1 MIGELVENLKK
12 EQVADET
19 KKEYCETE
27 LDKTE
32 DKKKVLENSLTDSDK
47 AIEDMEQAIATLADE
62 IAALK
67 AGIKALDK
75 AVAEAT
81 ALRKEENTEFEDLI
95 SSDTAA
101 REILKWAIN
110 RLNKFYNPKLY
121 KPPPKKELSRESEIL
136 ENMAGEGAVESAEAG
151 VNTAPAS
158 LVQVSLHQQGEVA
171 PPPPPETFG
180 PYQKKSEEGNGVI
193 QMINILVADLDKE
206 MQTAKVDEKNAQ
218 EEYEAMIADSA
229 EKRKADTESML
240 QKESEKASTEEAL
253 DAEKETKGDLTKELL
268 ITAEYLASV
277 HGDCDW
283 LLKFFDVRKQARAGE
298 VDALEKAKAVL
309 SGADYSLLQSK

>member
-1 MIGELVENLKK
+1 
-12 EQVADET
+12 
-19 KKEYCETE
+19 
-27 LDKTE
+27 
-32 DKKKVLENSLTDSDK
+32 VLENSRSDSEK
-47 AIEDMEQAIATLADE
+47 AIEDMTNAIATLADE

-67 AGIKALDK
+67 AGIMALDK
-75 AVAEAT
+75 SVAEAT
-81 ALRKEENTEFEDLI
+81 ALRKDEHAEFEELI

-136 ENMAGEGAVESAEAG
+136 ENMAGEGALESAEAG
-151 VNTAPAS
+151 INTAPAS
-158 LVQVSLHQQGEVA
+158 LVQVSLHQHGNVA

-180 PYQKKSEEGNGVI
+180 PYQKKTEEGNGVV
-193 QMINILVADLDKE
+193 QMINILIADLDKE
-206 MQTAKVDEKNAQ
+206 MQTAKVDEDNAQ
-218 EEYEAMIADSA
+218 EEYEVLMADSA
-229 EKRKADTESML
+229 AKRKADTETML

-253 DAEKETKGDLTKELL
+253 EAEKENHADLTKELL
-268 ITAEYLASV
+268 NTVQYLASL

-309 SGADYSLLQSK
+309 SGADYSLLQSKQSVFLSPRH